1 MFCVFYVHE
10 KLKGGQL
17 SLEAAL
23 SAIHNSTTIM
33 NTILVTDRIEVVV
46 HRVPEAPPQWLLD
59 GRAPVQSPLPIQ
71 YDFTEPVKLSFV
83 QWLLRL
89 LKR

>member
-1 MFCVFYVHE
+1 MPVPP
-10 KLKGGQL
+10 
-17 SLEAAL
+17 

-33 NTILVTDRIEVVV
+33 NTILVPDRIEVVV
-46 HRVPEAPPQWLLD
+46 HRAPEAPLQWLLD
-59 GRAPVQSPLPIQ
+59 RSPVQSPLPIQ

>member
-1 MFCVFYVHE
+1 
-10 KLKGGQL
+10 
-17 SLEAAL
+17 
-23 SAIHNSTTIM
+23 M
-33 NTILVTDRIEVVV
+33 NTILESDRIEVVV
-46 HRVPEAPPQWLLD
+46 HRTPEAPPRPPQWLLD
-59 GRAPVQSPLPIQ
+59 LSGRSPVQSPLPIQ